1 MYMNNRLK
9 FIFERIP
16 KGKGIVDVGTDHGH
30 LAIQL
35 ALSDYNGDIFATDI
49 RKAPLNS
56 AIHSA
61 ERLGVKDKIKF
72 ILCDGLQGIKP
83 DSIDTIVCAGLGAET
98 ITGILDRDYWC
109 AAPGYN
115 LFLQPMTMEHV
126 LRYWLINNE
135 FIIKNEYLIED
146 GNFLYTVIQAT
157 YGKSRLLNDA
167 ELFVGD
173 KELLVKNP
181 LFYRKIDI
189 AINKLLI
196 KINGLKHA
204 DCKCNAV
211 TIHFLENIYQEL
223 LDMKGRQG

>member
-1 MYMNNRLK
+1 M
-9 FIFERIP
+9 
-16 KGKGIVDVGTDHGH
+16 
-30 LAIQL
+30 AI
-35 ALSDYNGDIFATDI
+35 
-49 RKAPLNS
+49 
-56 AIHSA
+56 
-61 ERLGVKDKIKF
+61 
-72 ILCDGLQGIKP
+72 
-83 DSIDTIVCAGLGAET
+83 
-98 ITGILDRDYWC
+98 
-109 AAPGYN
+109 
-115 LFLQPMTMEHV
+115 
-126 LRYWLINNE
+126 
-135 FIIKNEYLIED
+135 
-146 GNFLYTVIQAT
+146 FLYTVIQAT